1 MLKSRASPPSALG
14 GADIHVMIDGEW
26 ADKGRCKGWLA
37 LGTKLHG
44 ELGTKLEQKL
54 IFQVS
59 CPGFSAFSWPP
70 DFQLPGPGQC
80 PRRKYL

>member
-54 IFQVS
+54 MSGDGKSGLVAMEMLVLEKKVLEEEDCGHGS
-59 CPGFSAFSWPP
+59 
-70 DFQLPGPGQC
+70 
-80 PRRKYL
+80 